1 MQKSKIIIVSGFSID
16 LSRIKA
22 IRLNTSTTLGP
33 TNVLKVDL
41 NLRYEYIFNPNKKDF
56 EKEAINDMIS
66 IEYVDYND
74 AQDALENLTEVWQE
88 YAETQEGWLS

>member
-1 MQKSKIIIVSGFSID
+1 MQNSKIIIVSGLSID

-22 IRLNTSTTLGP
+22 IRLNTSSTLGP

-41 NLRYEYIFNPNKKDF
+41 NLKYEYIFNPIRREF

-74 AQDALENLTEVWQE
+74 AQDALESLTEVWQE
-88 YAETQEGWLS
+88 YSENQER

>member
-1 MQKSKIIIVSGFSID
+1 MQNSKIIIVSGFSID

-33 TNVLKVDL
+33 TNVLRVYL
-41 NLRYEYIFNPNKKDF
+41 NLRYEYIFNPNNKEF
-56 EKEAINDMIS
+56 EKEAINDVIE

-74 AQDALENLTEVWQE
+74 AQDALESLTEVWQE
-88 YAETQEGWLS
+88 YSEVEEM

>member
-1 MQKSKIIIVSGFSID
+1 MQNSKIIIVSGVSID

-22 IRLNTSTTLGP
+22 IRLNTSSTLGP

-41 NLRYEYIFNPNKKDF
+41 NLKYEYIFNPTLREY
-56 EKEAINDMIS
+56 EKQAINDVIS

-88 YAETQEGWLS
+88 YSENQEA